1 MTRRVP
7 GRLLVVLLL
16 AGTGVVAGPVRS
28 AGAGTCTGD
37 SGVTVVVDFRSLG
50 GGTVVRCAPGRPA
63 TGLAALRAAGFG
75 TTGVQRWG
83 DGFICRI
90 SGLPSPSDEPCI
102 DTPPPDAFWSYWH
115 AANGGSWTLS
125 DAGALGRRPEP
136 GGFEGWSFSTGA
148 SAPPRVRPVRPEA
161 APAPAPPRPRPRPG
175 ARPGRPGGA
184 AGSGKPGS
192 TPTTTPAGARTLGTT
207 TTTTP
212 AATTTTAAPDGTTPA
227 DSTLDTP
234 AAVAGGDP
242 GTPAAASGGGPGT
255 LPVTVGGVVLL
266 VLLGAGGWV
275 AARRRRAGTG

>member
-7 GRLLVVLLL
+7 GRLLVALLL
-16 AGTGVVAGPVRS
+16 AGVVAAPARP

-115 AANGGSWTLS
+115 AANGGSWALS

-148 SAPPRVRPVRPEA
+148 SAPPRVRPVRPRGRPRPGGTEA
-161 APAPAPPRPRPRPG
+161 APASRRQ
-175 ARPGRPGGA
+175 
-184 AGSGKPGS
+184 AG
-192 TPTTTPAGARTLGTT
+192 PAG
-207 TTTTP
+207 
-212 AATTTTAAPDGTTPA
+212 
-227 DSTLDTP
+227 
-234 AAVAGGDP
+234 
-242 GTPAAASGGGPGT
+242 
-255 LPVTVGGVVLL
+255 
-266 VLLGAGGWV
+266 
-275 AARRRRAGTG
+275 RRGRAG